1 MKGVGSMAFFKSPA
15 GALVKNGEIA
25 AYSAAGV
32 GQNICYALVTG
43 YLMYFYI
50 NVFRIDPRAVGLML
64 FIEGVWDIINN
75 PLCGMVIDRTRTKW
89 GKMLPFLRGGTAP
102 LALFTVLLFAGP
114 YIIKDP
120 SPMSPAKIAY
130 MFVTYLLW
138 ELFYSI
144 TDVAY
149 WGLSAAVSPLEADR
163 RRVMTAVNAAVS
175 VGNALPAF
183 TVPLLLDYSA
193 ANGEKISASALF
205 LLLGLAAG
213 VGGIGLFSL
222 SGFCVKERVAQSKE
236 GAHFRESFRELS
248 RNRGLRIIV
257 LSGLVRSLSGV
268 SGVFMTYY
276 FIDVL
281 GYAGFSVLAQIP
293 SVLTWALSYALLPAI
308 RRRFSAR
315 KIALGSN
322 FLYGGIWLITFLIG
336 LKYYRSAAVMLPVLM
351 VGAGV
356 MGLINAPS
364 EIVLNEML
372 ADASDYTE
380 WKTGKRSEGISFSL
394 RITTVKI
401 GGTVVQAAASG
412 LLWLIGYATSPDSA
426 RMPQSD
432 AVQFRIFLI
441 LALVPAI
448 MYILSA
454 VPYFFYDLTG
464 EKRQQMRDE
473 LEKRR
478 RQATQE

>member
-1 MKGVGSMAFFKSPA
+1 MAFFKSPA

-64 FIEGVWDIINN
+64 FIEGIWDIVNN

-120 SPMSPAKIAY
+120 SPMSLAKIAY
-130 MFVTYLLW
+130 MFLTYLLW

-149 WGLSAAVSPLEADR
+149 WGLSAAISPLEADR

-193 ANGEKISASALF
+193 TNSEKISASALF

-222 SGFCVKERVAQSKE
+222 SGLCVKERVAQSKE
-236 GAHFRESFRELS
+236 GAHFRESLRELS

-293 SVLTWALSYALLPAI
+293 SVLTWALSYALLPAV

-315 KIALGSN
+315 TIALGSN
-322 FLYGGIWLITFLIG
+322 LLYGGIWLITFLIG

-351 VGAGV
+351 VGVGV

-426 RMPQSD
+426 RVPQSD

-464 EKRQQMRDE
+464 EKRQQMRAE
-473 LEKRR
+473 LEERR
-478 RQATQE
+478 HQAEQG

>member
-1 MKGVGSMAFFKSPA
+1 MAFFKSPA

-120 SPMSPAKIAY
+120 SPISPAKIAY

-193 ANGEKISASALF
+193 TNNEKISASALF

-236 GAHFRESFRELS
+236 GAHFRESLRELS

-276 FIDVL
+276 FIDIL

-293 SVLTWALSYALLPAI
+293 SVLTWALSYALLPAV

-315 KIALGSN
+315 TIALGSN
-322 FLYGGIWLITFLIG
+322 LLYGGIWLITFLIG

-426 RMPQSD
+426 RVPQSD

-478 RQATQE
+478 RRATQE

>member
-1 MKGVGSMAFFKSPA
+1 MAFFKSPA

-64 FIEGVWDIINN
+64 FIEGIWDIVNN

>member
-1 MKGVGSMAFFKSPA
+1 MAFFKSPA

-64 FIEGVWDIINN
+64 FIEGIWDIVNN

-114 YIIKDP
+114 YIIKDL

-130 MFVTYLLW
+130 MFLTYLLW

-149 WGLSAAVSPLEADR
+149 WGLSAAISPLEADR

-193 ANGEKISASALF
+193 INSEKISASALF

-236 GAHFRESFRELS
+236 GAHFRESLRELS

-293 SVLTWALSYALLPAI
+293 SVLTWALSYALLPAV

-315 KIALGSN
+315 TIALGSN
-322 FLYGGIWLITFLIG
+322 LLYGGIWLITFLIG

-351 VGAGV
+351 VGVGV

-401 GGTVVQAAASG
+401 GGTVVQAVASG

-426 RMPQSD
+426 RVPQSD

-464 EKRQQMRDE
+464 EKRQRMRAE
-473 LEKRR
+473 LEERR
-478 RQATQE
+478 RQAEQG

>member
-1 MKGVGSMAFFKSPA
+1 MAFFKSPA

-64 FIEGVWDIINN
+64 FIEGIWDIVNN

-120 SPMSPAKIAY
+120 SPMSSAKIAY

-193 ANGEKISASALF
+193 ANSEKISASALF

-236 GAHFRESFRELS
+236 GAHFRESLRELS

-293 SVLTWALSYALLPAI
+293 SVLTWALSYALLPAV

-315 KIALGSN
+315 TIALGSN
-322 FLYGGIWLITFLIG
+322 LLYGGVWLIAFLIG
-336 LKYYRSAAVMLPVLM
+336 LKYYQSAAVMLPVLM
-351 VGAGV
+351 VGAGL

-426 RMPQSD
+426 RVPQSD

-448 MYILSA
+448 MYVLSA

-464 EKRQQMRDE
+464 EKRQQMRAE
-473 LEKRR
+473 LEERR
-478 RQATQE
+478 RRAVQE

>member
-1 MKGVGSMAFFKSPA
+1 MAFFKSPA

-120 SPMSPAKIAY
+120 SPISPAKIAY

-193 ANGEKISASALF
+193 TNNEKISASALF
-205 LLLGLAAG
+205 LLLGLVAG
-213 VGGIGLFSL
+213 IGGIGLFSL

-236 GAHFRESFRELS
+236 GAHFRESLRELS

-293 SVLTWALSYALLPAI
+293 SVLTWALSYVLLPAV

-315 KIALGSN
+315 TIALGSN
-322 FLYGGIWLITFLIG
+322 LLYGGIWLITFLIG

-478 RQATQE
+478 RRATQE

>member
-1 MKGVGSMAFFKSPA
+1 MAFFKSPV

-64 FIEGVWDIINN
+64 FIEGIWDIVNN

-120 SPMSPAKIAY
+120 SPMSSAKIAY

-193 ANGEKISASALF
+193 ANSEKISASALF
-205 LLLGLAAG
+205 LLLGLATG

-236 GAHFRESFRELS
+236 GAHFRESLRELS

-293 SVLTWALSYALLPAI
+293 SVLTWALSYALLPAV

-315 KIALGSN
+315 TIALGSN
-322 FLYGGIWLITFLIG
+322 LLYGGIWLITFLIG

-351 VGAGV
+351 VGTGI

-426 RMPQSD
+426 RVPQSD

-464 EKRQQMRDE
+464 EKRQQMRAE
-473 LEKRR
+473 LEERR
-478 RQATQE
+478 HQAVQE

>member
-1 MKGVGSMAFFKSPA
+1 MAFFKSPA

-50 NVFRIDPRAVGLML
+50 NIFRIDPRAVGLML
-64 FIEGVWDIINN
+64 FIEGVWDIVNN

-130 MFVTYLLW
+130 MFLTYLLW

-149 WGLSAAVSPLEADR
+149 WGLSAAVSPLETDR

-193 ANGEKISASALF
+193 ANSEKISASALF

-236 GAHFRESFRELS
+236 GAHFRESLRELS

-293 SVLTWALSYALLPAI
+293 SVLTWALSYALLPAV

-315 KIALGSN
+315 TIALGSN
-322 FLYGGIWLITFLIG
+322 LLYGGIWLIAFLIG

-426 RMPQSD
+426 RVPQSD

>member
-1 MKGVGSMAFFKSPA
+1 MAFFKSPA

-64 FIEGVWDIINN
+64 FIEGIWDIVNN

-130 MFVTYLLW
+130 MFLTYLLW

-149 WGLSAAVSPLEADR
+149 WGLSAAISPLEADR

-193 ANGEKISASALF
+193 ANSEKISASALF
-205 LLLGLAAG
+205 LLLGLATG

-236 GAHFRESFRELS
+236 GAHFRESLRELS

-293 SVLTWALSYALLPAI
+293 SVLTWALSYALLPAV

-315 KIALGSN
+315 TIALGSN
-322 FLYGGIWLITFLIG
+322 LLYGGIWLVTFLIG

-351 VGAGV
+351 VGVGV

-426 RMPQSD
+426 RVPQSD

-464 EKRQQMRDE
+464 EKRQQMRAE
-473 LEKRR
+473 LEERR
-478 RQATQE
+478 HQAVQE

>member
-1 MKGVGSMAFFKSPA
+1 MAFFKSPA

-64 FIEGVWDIINN
+64 FIEGIWDIVNN

-130 MFVTYLLW
+130 MFLTYLLW

-149 WGLSAAVSPLEADR
+149 WGLSAAISPLEADR

-193 ANGEKISASALF
+193 INSEKISASALF

-236 GAHFRESFRELS
+236 GAHFRESLRELS

-293 SVLTWALSYALLPAI
+293 SVLTWALSYALLPAV

-315 KIALGSN
+315 TIALGSN
-322 FLYGGIWLITFLIG
+322 LLYGGIWLITFLIG

-351 VGAGV
+351 VGVGV

-426 RMPQSD
+426 RVPQSD

-464 EKRQQMRDE
+464 EKRQQMRAE
-473 LEKRR
+473 LEERR
-478 RQATQE
+478 HQAEQG

>member
-1 MKGVGSMAFFKSPA
+1 MAFFKPPA

-50 NVFRIDPRAVGLML
+50 NVFHIDPRAVGLML
-64 FIEGVWDIINN
+64 FIEGIWDIINN

-102 LALFTVLLFAGP
+102 LAVFTVLLFAGP

-120 SPMSPAKIAY
+120 SPLSPAKIAY
-130 MFVTYLLW
+130 MFLTYFVW

-149 WGLSAAVSPLEADR
+149 WGLSAAISPLESDR

-175 VGNALPAF
+175 VGAALPAF

-193 ANGEKISASALF
+193 AHSEKISASALF
-205 LLLGLAAG
+205 LLLGLATG
-213 VGGIGLFSL
+213 IGGIGLFSL
-222 SGFCVKERVAQSKE
+222 SGFCVKERVMQSQE
-236 GAHFRESFRELS
+236 GAHFRESIRELS

-257 LSGLVRSLSGV
+257 VSGLIRSLAGV

-281 GYAGFSVLAQIP
+281 GFAGFSVLAQLP

-308 RRRFSAR
+308 RRRFPAR
-315 KIALGSN
+315 TIALGSN
-322 FLYGGIWLITFLIG
+322 LLYGGIWLIAFLIG
-336 LKYYRSAAVMLPVLM
+336 LKYYSRAAVMIPVLM
-351 VGAGV
+351 VGTAG

-412 LLWLIGYATSPDSA
+412 LLWLIGYVTAPDSA
-426 RMPQSD
+426 RVPQSD
-432 AVQFRIFLI
+432 AVQFRIFVI
-441 LALVPAI
+441 LTLVPAV
-448 MYILSA
+448 MYVLSA

-464 EKRQQMRDE
+464 EKRQRMRDE
-473 LEKRR
+473 LEARR
-478 RQATQE
+478 KSTEQN

>member
-1 MKGVGSMAFFKSPA
+1 MAFFKSPA

-64 FIEGVWDIINN
+64 FIEGIWDIVNN

-120 SPMSPAKIAY
+120 SPMSSAKIAY

-193 ANGEKISASALF
+193 TNSEKISASALF

-236 GAHFRESFRELS
+236 GAHFRESLRELS

-257 LSGLVRSLSGV
+257 LSGLVRSLAGV

-281 GYAGFSVLAQIP
+281 GHAGFSVLAQIP

-315 KIALGSN
+315 TIALGSN
-322 FLYGGIWLITFLIG
+322 FLYGGVWLIAFLIG
-336 LKYYRSAAVMLPVLM
+336 LKYYQSAAVMLPVLM
-351 VGAGV
+351 VGAGL

-426 RMPQSD
+426 RVPQSD

-448 MYILSA
+448 MYVLSA

-464 EKRQQMRDE
+464 EKRQQMRAE
-473 LEKRR
+473 LEERR
-478 RQATQE
+478 CQATQE

>member
-1 MKGVGSMAFFKSPA
+1 MAFFKSPA

-50 NVFRIDPRAVGLML
+50 NIFRIDPRAVGLML
-64 FIEGVWDIINN
+64 FIEGIWDIVNN

-120 SPMSPAKIAY
+120 SPMSSAKIAY

-149 WGLSAAVSPLEADR
+149 WGLSAAVSPLETDR

-193 ANGEKISASALF
+193 TNSEKISASALF

-236 GAHFRESFRELS
+236 GAHFRESLRELA

-257 LSGLVRSLSGV
+257 LSGLVRSLAGV

-293 SVLTWALSYALLPAI
+293 SVLTWALSYALLPAV

-315 KIALGSN
+315 TIALGSN
-322 FLYGGIWLITFLIG
+322 FLYGGVWLIAFLIG
-336 LKYYRSAAVMLPVLM
+336 LKYYQSAAVMLPVLM
-351 VGAGV
+351 VGAGL

-426 RMPQSD
+426 RVPQSD

-448 MYILSA
+448 MYVLSA

-464 EKRQQMRDE
+464 EKRQQMRAE
-473 LEKRR
+473 LEERR
-478 RQATQE
+478 RRAVQE

>member
-1 MKGVGSMAFFKSPA
+1 MAFFKSPA

-64 FIEGVWDIINN
+64 FIEGIWDIVNN

-130 MFVTYLLW
+130 MFLTYLLW

-149 WGLSAAVSPLEADR
+149 WGLSAAISPLEADR

-193 ANGEKISASALF
+193 INSEKISASALF

-236 GAHFRESFRELS
+236 GAHFRESLRELS

-293 SVLTWALSYALLPAI
+293 SVLTWALSYALLPAV

-315 KIALGSN
+315 TIALGSN
-322 FLYGGIWLITFLIG
+322 LLYGGIWLITFLIG

-351 VGAGV
+351 VGVGV

-372 ADASDYTE
+372 ADASDYAE

-426 RMPQSD
+426 RVPQSD

-454 VPYFFYDLTG
+454 LPYFFYDLTG
-464 EKRQQMRDE
+464 EKRQRMRAE
-473 LEKRR
+473 LEERR
-478 RQATQE
+478 HQAEQG

>member
-1 MKGVGSMAFFKSPA
+1 MAFFKSPA

-64 FIEGVWDIINN
+64 FIEGIWDIVNN

-120 SPMSPAKIAY
+120 SPMSSAKIAY

-149 WGLSAAVSPLEADR
+149 WGLSAAVSPLETDR

-175 VGNALPAF
+175 VGNALPALA
-183 TVPLLLDYSA
+183 VPLLLDYSA
-193 ANGEKISASALF
+193 ANSEKISASALF
-205 LLLGLAAG
+205 LLLGLAVG
-213 VGGIGLFSL
+213 IGGIGLFSL

-236 GAHFRESFRELS
+236 GAHFRESLRELS

-293 SVLTWALSYALLPAI
+293 SVLTWALSYALLPAV

-315 KIALGSN
+315 TIALGSN
-322 FLYGGIWLITFLIG
+322 LLYGGIWLITFLIG

-351 VGAGV
+351 VGAGL

-426 RMPQSD
+426 RVPQSD

-448 MYILSA
+448 MYVLSA

-464 EKRQQMRDE
+464 EKRQQMRAE
-473 LEKRR
+473 LEERR
-478 RQATQE
+478 RRAVQE

>member
-1 MKGVGSMAFFKSPA
+1 MAFFKSPA

-25 AYSAAGV
+25 AYSVAGV

-64 FIEGVWDIINN
+64 FVEGIWDIVNN

-114 YIIKDP
+114 YILKDP

-149 WGLSAAVSPLEADR
+149 WGLSAAVSPLESDR

-193 ANGEKISASALF
+193 ANGEKISAFALF

-236 GAHFRESFRELS
+236 GAQFRESLRELS

-257 LSGLVRSLSGV
+257 LSGLIRSLSGV

-293 SVLTWALSYALLPAI
+293 SVLTWALSYALLPAV

-315 KIALGSN
+315 TIAFGSN
-322 FLYGGIWLITFLIG
+322 LLYGGVWLITFLIG
-336 LKYYRSAAVMLPVLM
+336 LKYYRSAVVMLPVLM
-351 VGAGV
+351 VGTGV

-426 RMPQSD
+426 RVPQSD

-441 LALVPAI
+441 LALVPAM

-464 EKRQQMRDE
+464 EKRQKMRDE
-473 LEKRR
+473 LEICRNK
-478 RQATQE
+478 ATQE